1 MIGLQYKNYGCVGD
15 AHTDMSA
22 AELYTFLCSCLVTC
36 LKPFGTTFV
45 NKVKLPRMVDTEVYL
60 GDILSFGELTMAFQL
75 VPVLVPERQQSALKN
90 ALHHAKAH
98 ATTQRVPKN
107 YEVVAES
114 VRQMSKG
121 TPKFPQARALMAT
134 HLVGEDSINAEGWA
148 QVYAYIRTYTTTCA
162 STHTH
167 TNARTSHH
175 PN

>member
-1 MIGLQYKNYGCVGD
+1 M
-15 AHTDMSA
+15 AA
-22 AELYTFLCSCLVTC
+22 AEWHTFLCSCLVTC

-75 VPVLVPERQQSALKN
+75 VPVLVPEKQQSALKN

-98 ATTQRVPKN
+98 ATAQRVPKN

-121 TPKFPQARALMAT
+121 TPKFAQARALMAT
-134 HLVGEDSINAEGWA
+134 HLVGEPINAEGWA
-148 QVYAYIRTYTTTCA
+148 QVHAHTHNHTRMHTC
-162 STHTH
+162 THTQ
-167 TNARTSHH
+167 SHIA
-175 PN
+175 PSILNKIWQW